1 MIEQNLIIDPV
12 LASFYETEPVGFKD
26 QDWFLNSAAFGRS
39 NIKPEDLIISLKEI
53 EKKIGRSKNLRWRER
68 EIDIDIII
76 YGDIIIDSENLTIP
90 HPRMHERN
98 FVLVPS
104 NEIAANLIDPRNKK
118 SINLLLRECEDIAE
132 VKILKG

>member
-98 FVLVPS
+98 FVLIPS